1 MNSANLDQIGR
12 GDKFVGDE
20 VFLFFYSVPG
30 NWAVDEDARA
40 RVKWEDSTSLVYEKR
55 LD

>member
-20 VFLFFYSVPG
+20 VFLFFILFLG
-30 NWAVDEDARA
+30 TGLLMRM
-40 RVKWEDSTSLVYEKR
+40 RVLESSGRILHH
-55 LD
+55 